1 MIPVNEL
8 VDNVNGFNE
17 LKTSSVWHQSVGT
30 CGFPKYFA
38 LTFPVRVALNRR
50 LTHGTSKLTV
60 ETCSIGNS
68 MVTVN
73 GAYERKS

>member
-30 CGFPKYFA
+30 CGLPKYFA

-50 LTHGTSKLTV
+50 LTH
-60 ETCSIGNS
+60 
-68 MVTVN
+68 
-73 GAYERKS
+73 

>member
-17 LKTSSVWHQSVGT
+17 LKTSSVYYQCVET

-38 LTFPVRVALNRR
+38 HTFPARVALNRR
-50 LTHGTSKLTV
+50 LIH
-60 ETCSIGNS
+60 
-68 MVTVN
+68 
-73 GAYERKS
+73 